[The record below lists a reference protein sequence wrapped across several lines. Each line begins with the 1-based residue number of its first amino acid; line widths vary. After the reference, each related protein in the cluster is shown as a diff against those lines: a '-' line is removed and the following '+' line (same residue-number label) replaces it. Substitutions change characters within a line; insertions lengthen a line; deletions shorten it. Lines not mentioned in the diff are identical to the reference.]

1 MSTPPPAWPPPP
13 GGLQPA
19 PGASGSGNGT
29 LILVLGI
36 LSIVCLPILGPVALI
51 LGNNALAS
59 GTVDPSQAGMVNAG
73 RICGIV
79 GCVFLALGIIYWIA
93 IAVGVAHGLGS
104 PHTAPM
110 SPSAP

>member
-1 MSTPPPAWPPPP
+1 M
-13 GGLQPA
+13 
-19 PGASGSGNGT
+19 
-29 LILVLGI
+29 
-36 LSIVCLPILGPVALI
+36 ALI

-59 GTVDPSQAGMVNAG
+59 GAVDPTQAGMVNAG

-104 PHTAPM
+104 HPPTTV